1 MTDVE
6 EVIRRVDNLKEEQSV
21 PSNVQHVLE
30 TFIAE
35 LSDSSTELSVRVNT
49 GASLLDQVSSDPNL
63 PQHIRTEI
71 WNIASKLESVD
82 G

>member
-6 EVIRRVDNLKEEQSV
+6 EVIRRVGNLKEEQSV

-30 TFIAE
+30 DFIDE

-71 WNIASKLESVD
+71 WNIASKLESVED
-82 G
+82 